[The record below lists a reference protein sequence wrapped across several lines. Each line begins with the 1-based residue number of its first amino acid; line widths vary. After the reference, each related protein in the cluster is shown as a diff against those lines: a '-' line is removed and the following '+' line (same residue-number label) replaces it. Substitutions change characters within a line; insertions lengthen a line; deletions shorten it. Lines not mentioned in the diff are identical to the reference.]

1 MPLLRVDDPT
11 PHFSEFFPYQKMDPD
26 EFIPFLMS
34 EMDDIFMH
42 ELGCAKLPTETCM
55 YRTYLFDEPWGDS
68 DILHIGL
75 KFWYQNRKWMS
86 GRWEVRFY
94 VCDRKGNTLC
104 ISTQDSLRM
113 TFDRFAYRR
122 YTPDLPKIL
131 DGLLTAQ
138 VWLEKHPFE
147 FTHKYQP
154 FTPFELTDEAQYM
167 RQRIAQQL
175 EPDLRMYFTSANHIR
190 VYVANTFPALEGE
203 PCAESLELH
212 PYIVFGTRLQGR
224 LHHGAFDRHGNIQ
237 AHHQPMCDI
246 LQKWLESV
254 GPSFH
259 LKKP

>member
-1 MPLLRVDDPT
+1 MPLRRVDDPT

-42 ELGCAKLPTETCM
+42 ELGCAKLPTETCR

-75 KFWYQNRKWMS
+75 KYQNGNWR
-86 GRWEVRFY
+86 GGRDRWEVYFY
-94 VCDRKGNTLC
+94 VCDRKGNRLC

-113 TFDRFAYRR
+113 AVDRFASRR
-122 YTPDLPKIL
+122 YAAELPKVL
-131 DGLLTAQ
+131 GGLLRAQ
-138 VWLEKHPFE
+138 VWLEQHPFE
-147 FTHKYQP
+147 FTHKYEP
-154 FTPFELTDEAQYM
+154 FNPFELSDEAQYM

-175 EPDLRMYFTSANHIR
+175 APDLRMYFTSTNHIR

-212 PYIVFGTRLQGR
+212 PYIVFRTMFQGR
-224 LHHGAFDRHGNIQ
+224 LQHGAFDRHGNIQ

-246 LQKWLESV
+246 LQKWLGSIE
-254 GPSFH
+254 PIYPA
-259 LKKP
+259 KKP